1 MNEELYF
8 LWCFSRKSLQEEM
21 PNVGGHPYD
30 VVMWADFLMEFFLF
44 DGSCLGKVTGSTKEV
59 ALVEIVVGIVESVVL
74 ADLGVLLEVVILVQ
88 LMV

>member
-8 LWCFSRKSLQEEM
+8 LWCFSRKSLQGEM
-21 PNVGGHPYD
+21 SNVGGHPYD
-30 VVMWADFLMEFFLF
+30 VVMWADSLMEFFLF

-59 ALVEIVVGIVESVVL
+59 VLVEIVVEIVESVVL
-74 ADLGVLLEVVILVQ
+74 PDLGVLLEVVILVQ